1 MSEEIDWLN
10 EELETIQTD
19 VKALLDELTAKK
31 KAPPAE
37 VEEKLNTVEEKM
49 NRAKD
54 IVSNFRIELRSVA
67 KEIGREKYNIYEQKG
82 KEHNVN
88 ISKLNQQV
96 ESTKNIIA
104 KRELMKGAVKKPI
117 IDETTSGN
125 EIIEEGKK
133 VQQNTANALFRTG
146 KLVDEM
152 EKMGTETN
160 MNLKGQTEQI
170 RQTNSDVESVQGNLK
185 RATKQIRDI
194 GRKLAT
200 DKLIMCLV
208 LLLILAIIGV
218 IVGRSLGITPGSSVS
233 SIDCALVFTQTTAEC
248 LAARAN
254 ATVTTTPAPSS
265 SSPTTSSPSSPS
277 PSSPSSVPVANMT
290 TTVLSTTPAPSSS
303 NTSRRLLLVE
313 SLAPFTAERWELP
326 THDFLKPVEV
336 QRQALS
342 NAKIRQTVRKHFEQV
357 EQILAQFEE
366 R

>member
-19 VKALLDELTAKK
+19 VKALLDEVTAKK

-37 VEEKLNTVEEKM
+37 VEEKMNTVEEKM
-49 NRAKD
+49 NRARD
-54 IVSNFRIELRSVA
+54 IVSNYRIELRSVA

-82 KEHNVN
+82 KEHNIN
-88 ISKLNQQV
+88 ITKLNQQV
-96 ESTKNIIA
+96 ESTRNIVA

-117 IDETTSGN
+117 IDETSSGN

-146 KLVDEM
+146 KLVEEM

-160 MNLKGQTEQI
+160 INLKGQTEQI
-170 RQTNSDVESVQGNLK
+170 RQTNADVESVQGNLK
-185 RATKQIRDI
+185 KATKQIRDI

-218 IVGRSLGITPGSSVS
+218 IVGRSLGITPGSSLS
-233 SIDCALVFTQTTAEC
+233 SINCALVFTQTTAEC

-254 ATVTTTPAPSS
+254 ETLTTTPAPSS
-265 SSPTTSSPSSPS
+265 SSPSSPAASPSSG
-277 PSSPSSVPVANMT
+277 SSVTIGNLT
-290 TTVLSTTPAPSSS
+290 TTTILSTTPVPSSS
-303 NTSRRLLLVE
+303 NSSRRLLLVE
-313 SLAPFTAERWELP
+313 SIAPFTVSRWEMP
-326 THDFLKPVEV
+326 SQDFLHPVEA
-336 QRQALS
+336 QRQGEGRMPLARAL
-342 NAKIRQTVRKHFEQV
+342 
-357 EQILAQFEE
+357 
-366 R
+366 